1 MLKAELAPAPVPE
14 VVEFAPTTGVTL
26 LGFLPQFLANRN
38 PLLRARLA
46 RQANPPCYPRAQMQK
61 NRSFP
66 AYQPSSR
73 QSHLSALE
81 SLRYRVRASR
91 SCF

>member
-14 VVEFAPTTGVTL
+14 VVEFAPTTEVTL
-26 LGFLPQFLANRN
+26 LGFLPQFLANRTP
-38 PLLRARLA
+38 PLPARLA
-46 RQANPPCYPRAQMQK
+46 RQANPPCHRAQMQK